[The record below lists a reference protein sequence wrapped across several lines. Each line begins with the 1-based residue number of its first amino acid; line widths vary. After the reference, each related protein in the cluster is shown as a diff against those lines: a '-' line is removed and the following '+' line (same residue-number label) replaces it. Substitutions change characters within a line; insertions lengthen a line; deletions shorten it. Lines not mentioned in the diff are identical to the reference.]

1 MYVVLGAII
10 LFTLVV
16 FEALG
21 QKLTGTRSQT
31 APTQNTPQDQIRL
44 RMQLREEMH
53 RRMREKILNGIGE
66 DDELFKGMEQMMN
79 EAFSDPTMGA
89 GLLDESVQPVRI
101 DWTVT
106 KTGRVL
112 IITPKDPSQKID
124 LDVKQDTISIKGE
137 NKSQHSASHFANSFP
152 VPNDC
157 DGKKVKIS
165 SKDGKIMMEFP
176 FRKLEKQTDGRKP
189 LPPLGE
195 EISI

>member
-21 QKLTGTRSQT
+21 QKLGGTR
-31 APTQNTPQDQIRL
+31 TQNSPQDQIRRHL
-44 RMQLREEMH
+44 ELREEMH

-66 DDELFKGMEQMMN
+66 DDDLFKGMEDMMN
-79 EAFSDPTMGA
+79 QAFSDPTMGA
-89 GLLDESVQPVRI
+89 GLGLLDESSQPVI
-101 DWTVT
+101 MDWTEN
-106 KTGRVL
+106 KTGRTL

-124 LDVKQDTISIKGE
+124 LDVKQEMITIKGE
-137 NKSQHSASHFANSFP
+137 NKSEHSASQFSNSFP
-152 VPNDC
+152 VPHDC

-165 SKDGKIMMEFP
+165 GKDGKIMMEFP
-176 FRKLEKQTDGRKP
+176 FRKLEKQSDGRRP
-189 LPPLGE
+189 LPPSGE